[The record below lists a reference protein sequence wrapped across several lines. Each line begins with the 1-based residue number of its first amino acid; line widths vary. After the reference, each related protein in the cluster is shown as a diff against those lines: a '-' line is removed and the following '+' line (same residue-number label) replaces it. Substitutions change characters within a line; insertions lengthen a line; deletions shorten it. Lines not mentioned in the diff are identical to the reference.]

1 MSRRDNFNP
10 VAEEIPFE
18 NDGTDFDSINLQD
31 AVEEAGT
38 GVTVALNTPR
48 YTLVL
53 QHNGTVGNNTFF
65 GYSNLLPGDDTP
77 IIVPIKSDLFE
88 FTFSNSNSNAD
99 YTLEFRKNSTTGT
112 TFYTVSKVNTQF
124 FVDTTVNESFL
135 EGDEVYIKYIDD
147 GNNASDVGLVL
158 VFKAVP

>member
-1 MSRRDNFNP
+1 MARIRKSD
-10 VAEEIPFE
+10 VAESIPF
-18 NDGTDFDSINLQD
+18 NNTGTDFVATELQG

-38 GVTVALNTPR
+38 GVTTALNTPR

-65 GYSNLLPGDDTP
+65 GYSNLLPGDSTP

-88 FTFSNSNSNAD
+88 FTFSNSNSSAD

-112 TFYTVSKVNTQF
+112 AFYTVSKVNTQF
-124 FVDTTVNESFL
+124 FIDDIINESFVA
-135 EGDEVYIKYIDD
+135 GDEVYIKYLDD